1 MRHPQ
6 DIDEARVSA
15 YGEAPARAWRRRA
28 ERALRTLLHLYW
40 RLARGMTLGVRAV
53 VIDRDQRVF
62 LIRHT
67 YVSGWHLPGGG
78 VEPGET
84 IRDALGR
91 ELAEE
96 GNIELE
102 PGAEPLLFG
111 VYHNAHVSRRD
122 HVALFVV
129 RDFRQSRPPTPTREI
144 AAHGF
149 FAIGDLPPGTTE
161 GTRARIAEVMADV
174 PPSRT
179 WR

>member
-15 YGEAPARAWRRRA
+15 YSESPREVWRRRA

-40 RLARGMTLGVRAV
+40 RCARGMTLGVRAL
-53 VIDRDQRVF
+53 VIDRDGRVF

-96 GNIELE
+96 GNIELDA
-102 PGAEPLLFG
+102 GAEPPLFG

-122 HVALFVV
+122 HVAVFVV
-129 RDFRQSRPPTPTREI
+129 RDFKQSRPPVPTREI

-149 FAIGDLPPGTTE
+149 FAVTDLPAGTTE
-161 GTRARIAEVMADV
+161 GTRARIAEVMAGV